1 MSNCRKATSDR
12 LANIRV
18 YLEKKNKPEL
28 VALLLDLVQEMDEPT
43 RQRFWEHLAPL
54 GMATADL
61 RYPSAEDFLSELEAF
76 AEEVSEGEYY
86 DEEAATYYGE
96 DNYSEY
102 EDYDADDH
110 AAIKALRGFFHEADS
125 YFDAG
130 QFAVAAEAYDRL
142 LDLVLSETY
151 ETLGIPTPLEFLEQD
166 ERQVISRFF
175 AALQASRSQEEFFGQ
190 ALYFLARHENQADLE
205 RFLELVGDER
215 PALQAHLEAWA
226 DRLIRNAL
234 STPYDG
240 LAFQLRLLLRFYEQ
254 DGRTDDV
261 RNLWVRFRRMYP
273 ACYAP
278 LLADRQATSD
288 WQAVLRYAQE
298 ALDVAHPP
306 RPAYSLRE
314 AWDSPDTLTLRGYL
328 ARAYSAT
335 GDTAKAFELYRPAF
349 DEAPCFETY
358 AQARRLADAVSAERG
373 AAFTTEAIVRLRQ
386 QGEHQRYLLC
396 QVYLSENQ
404 FDEAYSLVALLTGY
418 QGMEESKLVAKAHLL
433 AALGPS
439 PDERIG
445 SSLRE
450 LYSRIEQGEKEP
462 LRFLR
467 DALPRSSAVP
477 RNTSI
482 ERAEGIYRRLMQA
495 HIDNGRKTY
504 ATGAYY
510 CALLGEI
517 ASHEDRLPAFKQWYE
532 KYMEAYKRFRALR
545 AEMDMK
551 VGSVLR
557 SRLWMGR

>member
-1 MSNCRKATSDR
+1 MTNRRKATSER
-12 LANIRV
+12 LIHIRA
-18 YLEKKNKPEL
+18 YLVKKNKPEL
-28 VALLLDLVQEMDEPT
+28 VALLLELVQEMDEPT
-43 RQRFWEHLAPL
+43 RQRFWEHLAPP

-76 AEEVSEGEYY
+76 IEEVSEGEYY
-86 DEEAATYYGE
+86 DEDAATYYSD
-96 DNYSEY
+96 DNYNEY
-102 EDYDADDH
+102 EDYDPEDH
-110 AAIKALRGFFHEADS
+110 AAIKALNGFFHEADS

-130 QFAVAAEAYDRL
+130 QFAVATEAYDRL

-166 ERQVISRFF
+166 ERQVISRYF
-175 AALQASRSQEEFFGQ
+175 AALQASQTQDEFFDQ
-190 ALYFLARHENQADLE
+190 ALHFLVLHEQPTDLE
-205 RFLELVGDER
+205 RFLALVGSER
-215 PALQAHLEAWA
+215 LALQAYLEAWA

-278 LLADRQATSD
+278 LLADRQAAGD
-288 WQAVLRYAQE
+288 WQSVLHYAQE
-298 ALDVAHPP
+298 ALEVAHPP
-306 RPAYSLRE
+306 RPVYYLRE
-314 AWDSPDTLTLRGYL
+314 AWDSPDTLSLRGYL

-335 GDTAKAFELYRPAF
+335 GETAKAFELYRPAF
-349 DEAPCFETY
+349 EEAPCFETY
-358 AQARRLADAVSAERG
+358 AQVRRLAYTVSVKRG
-373 AAFTTEAIVRLRQ
+373 AEFTAEAINRLRQ
-386 QGEHQRYLLC
+386 QGERQRYLLC
-396 QVYLSENQ
+396 QVYLSESQ
-404 FDEAYSLVALLTGY
+404 FDDAYTLVASLTGY

-450 LYSRIEQGEKEP
+450 LYARVEQGEKEP

-467 DALPRSSAVP
+467 DALPRSSAESLD
-477 RNTSI
+477 TAI

-517 ASHEDRLPAFKQWYE
+517 ASHEERLPAFKQWYE